1 MRHRGISMYSSKY
14 RKYGLDIFL
23 IWSAFT
29 LLKTETIRHRRLV
42 CLLCTILLGRS
53 SSTFN
58 KFVYAASV
66 LVSLETAACHSD
78 SAPEVEAVQ

>member
-1 MRHRGISMYSSKY
+1 MRHLGISCILVDTGMTGERDFCISQFHSV
-14 RKYGLDIFL
+14 
-23 IWSAFT
+23 
-29 LLKTETIRHRRLV
+29 KTETIRHCGLV

-66 LVSLETAACHSD
+66 LVSLETTACHSD